1 MAVSWWPSP
10 QAVACGA
17 AKEEEE
23 GVAGA
28 HACLP
33 PSEGVVV

>member
-1 MAVSWWPSP
+1 MQFLGGHLPGGGLW
-10 QAVACGA
+10 A

-28 HACLP
+28 RACLP